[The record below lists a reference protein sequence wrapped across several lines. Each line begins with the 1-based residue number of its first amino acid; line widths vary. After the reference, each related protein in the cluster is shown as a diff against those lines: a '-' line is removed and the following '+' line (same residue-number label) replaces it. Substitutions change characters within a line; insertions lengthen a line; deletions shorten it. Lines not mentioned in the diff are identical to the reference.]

1 MLSLKIW
8 QNFCGLN
15 RLHWLSFLITIC
27 LSLMITPCRSYS
39 LNSITTTTPENE
51 FPAQQY
57 KIKEGEENDYARFYE
72 KIEKAKQQLL
82 VDTIR
87 MLMSKPPPTPPP
99 AYDIHSKIEIT
110 TRFLHSLEKLIPAI
124 TNLFAETLRS
134 YRIYRR
140 EIIEMTRPIQDR
152 TESIDEKSNLTDII
166 KLVAPILRQLWK
178 LITDYRQF

>member
-1 MLSLKIW
+1 MLPLKIW

-15 RLHWLSFLITIC
+15 ELHRFSFLMTIC
-27 LSLMITPCRSYS
+27 LSHMIAPCRSYS
-39 LNSITTTTPENE
+39 VNSIATTTTENE
-51 FPAQQY
+51 FQAQQH
-57 KIKEGEENDYARFYE
+57 KIKEGEEKDYARFYE

-99 AYDIHSKIEIT
+99 AYDIHSKIET
-110 TRFLHSLEKLIPAI
+110 TTKFLHSLEKLIPAI

-152 TESIDEKSNLTDII
+152 TESIDEKSNLTDIV
-166 KLVAPILRQLWK
+166 KLLVPVLRQLWK
-178 LITDYRQF
+178 LITDYRRF